1 MPCVAQILVDEKAHV
16 LCWNGLVL
24 LRFAEA
30 SQLRA
35 FWACF
40 PDLRGAS
47 VHCDL
52 RAVIGRGAHA
62 PRAPRAAPPPARTPE
77 PTASPKAP
85 APPRPLWPLAPLTPL
100 TRVSSAG
107 RVPIPRPS
115 SEDALGP
122 ADGAALGAEALLGL
136 LAPCDQL
143 AAPHALRLEPPSA
156 PWPTLLGA
164 DEEAPARAGG
174 LQSQLGTPKLLSRRA
189 LSCELMSF

>member
-1 MPCVAQILVDEKAHV
+1 MPLAMSSEIKTPSAKRQRGPSARGSATDHRIIISDELGVQSTFKLANGEILVDEKAHV

-40 PDLRGAS
+40 PGLRGAS

-52 RAVIGRGAHA
+52 
-62 PRAPRAAPPPARTPE
+62 
-77 PTASPKAP
+77 
-85 APPRPLWPLAPLTPL
+85 PRP
-100 TRVSSAG
+100 G

-136 LAPCDQL
+136 LAPYDQL